1 MAKDI
6 FSKIVK
12 DYNNEL
18 EEILEKKAFSEDVK
32 NLLLSML
39 YKIEN
44 SYEDYKKTKV
54 NVCTKKQ
61 FVKEILE
68 TIKNN
73 CNEIEIVKPL
83 TEEGKKFYDEQI
95 DCIVD
100 KENGK
105 IKTFQNEKSILDA
118 ILKIR
123 QQEINILEEY
133 DLYKEP
139 IIEML
144 SIGNSMNSLEVIR
157 DFNGWS
163 WDITIKN
170 YKEEIYNKIYQLIT
184 ILLGNKELD
193 TWLNNRKIEEQ
204 EEVPSNVI
212 LSSKYNESFGITKEE
227 IQGERKDYL
236 KELILKFE
244 TLYGEELTKTFI
256 EELVKLLIIVCSKY
270 NKEYK
275 DKIEEKINELEEKY
289 EEMNDN
295 KVFLE
300 SLSKEKREINKKI
313 KEIDTILTDEKT
325 LKEEYQKRN
334 EKLPNKEKIFSVS
347 HLRLML
353 EKQRNNYLEEIKKIN
368 KNMEPKEFVKIKSEL
383 EKNILFYKDIK
394 IEDLSK
400 KNIERL
406 QTKLEEEFLKCF
418 TKKIERAEEKK
429 QIEDLIYEIRY
440 YKLILPNINSTN
452 INSNYNKIL
461 EKVEKQLI
469 QKACEEKVLVRFS
482 EDEELNYK
490 ILKNI
495 LETKII
501 DIDQIVYVVKYNKG
515 ILTINIYDGNIEDT
529 QVQIEIKEKTELSVK
544 LNKKIKLKG

>member
-133 DLYKEP
+133 ELYKEP

-193 TWLNNRKIEEQ
+193 TWLNNRKTEEQ

-244 TLYGEELTKTFI
+244 ELYGEELTKTFI
-256 EELVKLLIIVCSKY
+256 EELVKILIIVCSKY
-270 NKEYK
+270 NKEYRN
-275 DKIEEKINELEEKY
+275 KIEEKINELEEKY
-289 EEMNDN
+289 EKMNDN
-295 KVFLE
+295 KVYLE

-353 EKQRNNYLEEIKKIN
+353 EKQRNNYLEEIKRIN
-368 KNMEPKEFVKIKSEL
+368 KNMEPKEFVKAKSEL

-400 KNIERL
+400 KNIDRL
-406 QTKLEEEFLKCF
+406 QTKLEEKFLKCF

-440 YKLILPNINSTN
+440 YKLILPSINLAN
-452 INSNYNKIL
+452 ANSKYNKTL

-469 QKACEEKVLVRFS
+469 QKSCEEKVLVRFS

-529 QVQIEIKEKTELSVK
+529 QVKIEIKEKSELSVK

>member
-193 TWLNNRKIEEQ
+193 TLLNNRKTEEQ

-244 TLYGEELTKTFI
+244 ELYGEELTKTFI
-256 EELVKLLIIVCSKY
+256 EELVKILIIVCSKY
-270 NKEYK
+270 NKEYRN
-275 DKIEEKINELEEKY
+275 KIEEKINELEEKY
-289 EEMNDN
+289 EKMNDN
-295 KVFLE
+295 KVYLE

-353 EKQRNNYLEEIKKIN
+353 EKQRNNYLEEIKRIN
-368 KNMEPKEFVKIKSEL
+368 KNMEPKEFVKAKSEL

-400 KNIERL
+400 KNIDRL
-406 QTKLEEEFLKCF
+406 QTKLEEKFLKCF

-440 YKLILPNINSTN
+440 YKLILPSINLAN
-452 INSNYNKIL
+452 ANSKYNKTL

-469 QKACEEKVLVRFS
+469 QKSCEEKVLVRFS

-529 QVQIEIKEKTELSVK
+529 QVKIEIKEKSELSVK

>member
-184 ILLGNKELD
+184 ILLGNKED
-193 TWLNNRKIEEQ
+193 N
-204 EEVPSNVI
+204 I
-212 LSSKYNESFGITKEE
+212 LLGK
-227 IQGERKDYL
+227 
-236 KELILKFE
+236 
-244 TLYGEELTKTFI
+244 
-256 EELVKLLIIVCSKY
+256 KLA
-270 NKEYK
+270 
-275 DKIEEKINELEEKY
+275 EKILGE
-289 EEMNDN
+289 
-295 KVFLE
+295 V
-300 SLSKEKREINKKI
+300 
-313 KEIDTILTDEKT
+313 
-325 LKEEYQKRN
+325 
-334 EKLPNKEKIFSVS
+334 
-347 HLRLML
+347 
-353 EKQRNNYLEEIKKIN
+353 
-368 KNMEPKEFVKIKSEL
+368 
-383 EKNILFYKDIK
+383 
-394 IEDLSK
+394 
-400 KNIERL
+400 
-406 QTKLEEEFLKCF
+406 
-418 TKKIERAEEKK
+418 
-429 QIEDLIYEIRY
+429 
-440 YKLILPNINSTN
+440 
-452 INSNYNKIL
+452 
-461 EKVEKQLI
+461 
-469 QKACEEKVLVRFS
+469 
-482 EDEELNYK
+482 
-490 ILKNI
+490 
-495 LETKII
+495 
-501 DIDQIVYVVKYNKG
+501 
-515 ILTINIYDGNIEDT
+515 
-529 QVQIEIKEKTELSVK
+529 
-544 LNKKIKLKG
+544 

>member
-193 TWLNNRKIEEQ
+193 TWLNNRKTEEQ

-244 TLYGEELTKTFI
+244 ELYGEELTKTFI
-256 EELVKLLIIVCSKY
+256 EELVKILIIVCSKY
-270 NKEYK
+270 NKEYRN
-275 DKIEEKINELEEKY
+275 KIEEKINELEEKY
-289 EEMNDN
+289 EKMNDN
-295 KVFLE
+295 KVYLE

-353 EKQRNNYLEEIKKIN
+353 EKQRNNYLEEIKRIN
-368 KNMEPKEFVKIKSEL
+368 KNMEPKEFVKAKSEL

-400 KNIERL
+400 KNIDRL
-406 QTKLEEEFLKCF
+406 QTKLEEKFLKCF

-440 YKLILPNINSTN
+440 YKLILPSINLAN
-452 INSNYNKIL
+452 ANSKYNKTL

-469 QKACEEKVLVRFS
+469 QKSCEEKVLVRFS

-529 QVQIEIKEKTELSVK
+529 QVKIEIKEKSELSVK